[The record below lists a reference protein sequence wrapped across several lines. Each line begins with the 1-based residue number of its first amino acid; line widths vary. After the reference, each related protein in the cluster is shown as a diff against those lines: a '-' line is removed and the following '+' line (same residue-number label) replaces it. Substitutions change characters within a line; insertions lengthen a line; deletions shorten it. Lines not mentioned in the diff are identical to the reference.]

1 MQIGRWEIGRVL
13 HFKSEIR
20 NLELDSK
27 LPSRYVRFEI
37 SDFGF
42 EMQDSSNFKISRAL
56 HLTRNALLILLL
68 LLLPACGKVGDP
80 LPPFIRIPEAVKD
93 LAVTQ
98 NGYDLVLSWTNPPRY
113 IDGSAA
119 TNLSV
124 VHIRKN
130 GETLATVKIEAAGQ
144 PQSYPTPVG
153 AVLAGQSTFS
163 LVVETTQGKFSQ
175 VSNTASVTPVEV
187 PGRITGL
194 SARPDQRRIFLSW
207 EKPQD
212 HPELADLY
220 VVTRTDIPAE
230 VETVNDTR
238 YEDVRYRAG
247 RALTY
252 RVTAG
257 RRVAGNVVMGVGPES
272 TTVTAEDKTPP
283 AVPVGLEV
291 KASEA
296 GAYVAWEP
304 NSESD
309 LAGYRVFRSEWPD
322 SGFKPVTDRLTSGVG
337 FFDSSYT
344 PGLYYAVSA
353 VDESG
358 NESAMSPAFRGP

>member
-27 LPSRYVRFEI
+27 LPSRYVQFEI
-37 SDFGF
+37 SDFGL

-296 GAYVAWEP
+296 GAYVTWEP

-344 PGLYYAVSA
+344 PGLYYALSA

>member
-1 MQIGRWEIGRVL
+1 MQIGRWEIGR
-13 HFKSEIR
+13 
-20 NLELDSK
+20 
-27 LPSRYVRFEI
+27 
-37 SDFGF
+37 
-42 EMQDSSNFKISRAL
+42 AL
-56 HLTRNALLILLL
+56 HLKRSALLVLVSC
-68 LLLPACGKVGDP
+68 LLPACGKVGDP

-153 AVLAGQSTFS
+153 AVLPGQSTFS

-252 RVTAG
+252 RVTAV

-283 AVPVGLEV
+283 AVPLGLEV

-296 GAYVAWEP
+296 GAYVTWEP

-344 PGLYYAVSA
+344 PGLYYALSA

-358 NESAMSPAFRGP
+358 NESAMSSAFRGP

>member
-1 MQIGRWEIGRVL
+1 MQIGRWEIGR
-13 HFKSEIR
+13 
-20 NLELDSK
+20 
-27 LPSRYVRFEI
+27 
-37 SDFGF
+37 
-42 EMQDSSNFKISRAL
+42 AL
-56 HLTRNALLILLL
+56 HLKRSALLILLFCL
-68 LLLPACGKVGDP
+68 TPACGKVGDP

-119 TNLSV
+119 TNLSL

-153 AVLAGQSTFS
+153 PVLAGESTFS
-163 LVVETTQGKFSQ
+163 LVVETTQAKFSQ

-212 HPELADLY
+212 HPELADTY
-220 VVTRTDIPAE
+220 IVIRTDIPAE
-230 VETVNDTR
+230 VEMVSDTR

-252 RVTAG
+252 RVTAA
-257 RRVAGNVVMGVGPES
+257 RRVAGNMVMGVGPES

-296 GAYVAWEP
+296 GAYVTWEP

-322 SGFKPVTDRLTSGVG
+322 TGFKSVTDRLTGGVG
-337 FFDSSYT
+337 FFDSSYR

-358 NESAMSPAFRGP
+358 NESPMSPAFRGP

>member
-1 MQIGRWEIGRVL
+1 
-13 HFKSEIR
+13 
-20 NLELDSK
+20 
-27 LPSRYVRFEI
+27 
-37 SDFGF
+37 
-42 EMQDSSNFKISRAL
+42 
-56 HLTRNALLILLL
+56 LLILLL

-153 AVLAGQSTFS
+153 AVLPGQSTFS

-252 RVTAG
+252 RVTAV

-283 AVPVGLEV
+283 AVPLGLEV

-296 GAYVAWEP
+296 GAYVTWEP

-344 PGLYYAVSA
+344 PGLYYALSA

-358 NESAMSPAFRGP
+358 NESAMSSAFRGP

>member
-1 MQIGRWEIGRVL
+1 M
-13 HFKSEIR
+13 
-20 NLELDSK
+20 
-27 LPSRYVRFEI
+27 
-37 SDFGF
+37 
-42 EMQDSSNFKISRAL
+42 
-56 HLTRNALLILLL
+56 LILLL

-283 AVPVGLEV
+283 AVPLGLEV

-296 GAYVAWEP
+296 GAYVTWEP

-344 PGLYYAVSA
+344 PGLYYALSA

-358 NESAMSPAFRGP
+358 NESAMSSAFRGP

>member
-1 MQIGRWEIGRVL
+1 
-13 HFKSEIR
+13 
-20 NLELDSK
+20 
-27 LPSRYVRFEI
+27 
-37 SDFGF
+37 
-42 EMQDSSNFKISRAL
+42 
-56 HLTRNALLILLL
+56 LLILLL

-153 AVLAGQSTFS
+153 AVLPGQSTFS

-252 RVTAG
+252 RVTAV

-283 AVPVGLEV
+283 AVPLGLEV

-296 GAYVAWEP
+296 GAYVTWEP

-322 SGFKPVTDRLTSGVG
+322 SGFKPVTDRLMSGVG

-344 PGLYYAVSA
+344 PGLYYALSA